1 MVASSDLRWIQGEF
15 RTLAELFNSVDLETK
30 VGKTVRMVCRL
41 FQAAGTQSETAYRQ
55 HITCAGPSY
64 RERQRVWVQ
73 CAECGEEMALGL
85 LAVHR
90 QTQHGKTTG
99 GRRHWETTP
108 TGGEPRTYRLAL
120 PTYGGLRNCPV
131 EGCLGRAMTRTT
143 MRVHFFHQHVAS
155 GAPWLG

>member
-1 MVASSDLRWIQGEF
+1 MSLTIFNVVVYAVVRHLVEVTAESADEQSRHRQEGMQKISLFYAYDGMVASSDLRWIQGEF

-73 CAECGEEMALGL
+73 CAECGEEMALGF

-99 GRRHWETTP
+99 GRRHW
-108 TGGEPRTYRLAL
+108 
-120 PTYGGLRNCPV
+120 
-131 EGCLGRAMTRTT
+131 
-143 MRVHFFHQHVAS
+143 
-155 GAPWLG
+155 